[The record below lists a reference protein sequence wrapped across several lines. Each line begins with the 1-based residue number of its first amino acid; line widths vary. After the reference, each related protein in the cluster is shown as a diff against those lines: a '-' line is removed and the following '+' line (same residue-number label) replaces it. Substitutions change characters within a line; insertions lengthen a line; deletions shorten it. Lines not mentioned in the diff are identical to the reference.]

1 MKQDNA
7 KMGEIETYPCRE
19 DLQQLLDQDG
29 EPSTSANQF
38 QDAWMDGGGV
48 VLRVGVQMA
57 KNDGV

>member
-1 MKQDNA
+1 MKQNND

-19 DLQQLLDQDG
+19 DHQQLLDQDD

-38 QDAWMDGGGV
+38 QDVWMDGGGV

-57 KNDGV
+57 MNNGV

>member
-1 MKQDNA
+1 MKQNNV

-29 EPSTSANQF
+29 EPLTSANQF